1 MFCHKCGH
9 KLIDGSAYCSYC
21 GTKIDTTGND
31 IECADE
37 NFTATNKGGMVPVQ
51 EVICEPIKSRDDYAL
66 KSGDLTVD
74 ALTNKKS
81 NLKEKIADK
90 AVTIVSFTVMI
101 LLAAFSR
108 VFGKMLYS
116 NSDIAYLYPSIMVG
130 ALAAG
135 IIYLI
140 LGCLNYFKTK
150 FWTRFCLGGIA
161 LASGVISGAVVAGV
175 ATVILLLICIVINNN
190 HK

>member
-1 MFCHKCGH
+1 ME
-9 KLIDGSAYCSYC
+9 CS
-21 GTKIDTTGND
+21 
-31 IECADE
+31 DE
-37 NFTATNKGGMVPVQ
+37 NFTATNAGTTVPVQ
-51 EVICEPIKSRDDYAL
+51 EVICEPRKLRDDYAL
-66 KSGDLTVD
+66 KSEDN
-74 ALTNKKS
+74 ASTNKKS
-81 NLKEKIADK
+81 DLKEKIADK
-90 AVTIVSFTVMI
+90 AVTIVSFMVMI
-101 LLAAFSR
+101 FLVAFFR

-116 NSDIAYLYPSIMVG
+116 NSYIAYLYPSIMVG

-161 LASGVISGAVVAGV
+161 LASGVIAGAVGAGAAIV
-175 ATVILLLICIVINNN
+175 VLLLICIVINNN

>member
-9 KLIDGSAYCSYC
+9 KLIDGSEYCSYC

-37 NFTATNKGGMVPVQ
+37 NFTTTNAGTTVPVQ
-51 EVICEPIKSRDDYAL
+51 EVICEPRTLRDGYAL
-66 KSGDLTVD
+66 KSEDN
-74 ALTNKKS
+74 ASTNKKS
-81 NLKEKIADK
+81 DLKEKIADK
-90 AVTIVSFTVMI
+90 AVAIVSFTVMI
-101 LLAAFSR
+101 LLAVFSR

-161 LASGVISGAVVAGV
+161 LASGVIAGAVGSSIS
-175 ATVILLLICIVINNN
+175 TVLIIAICIVINNK

>member
-9 KLIDGSAYCSYC
+9 KLIDGSEYCSYC

-31 IECADE
+31 IECSDE
-37 NFTATNKGGMVPVQ
+37 NFTATNGGTTIPVQ
-51 EVICEPIKSRDDYAL
+51 EVICEPRTLRDGYAL
-66 KSGDLTVD
+66 KSEDN
-74 ALTNKKS
+74 ASTNKKFD
-81 NLKEKIADK
+81 LKAKIADK
-90 AVTIVSFTVMI
+90 AVAIVSFMVMI
-101 LLAAFSR
+101 FLVAFFR

-116 NSDIAYLYPSIMVG
+116 NPYIAYLYPSIMVG

-150 FWTRFCLGGIA
+150 FWTRFYLVGIA
-161 LASGVISGAVVAGV
+161 LASGVISGAVGAGV
-175 ATVILLLICIVINNN
+175 ATVILLRICIVINNN

>member
-9 KLIDGSAYCSYC
+9 KLIDGSEYCSYC

-31 IECADE
+31 IECSDE
-37 NFTATNKGGMVPVQ
+37 NCTVTNAGTTVPVQ
-51 EVICEPIKSRDDYAL
+51 EVICEPRTLRDGYAL
-66 KSGDLTVD
+66 KSEETSANVPI
-74 ALTNKKS
+74 NKKS
-81 NLKEKIADK
+81 DLKEKIADK
-90 AVTIVSFTVMI
+90 AVTVVSFMVMI
-101 LLAAFSR
+101 LLAAFFR

-130 ALAAG
+130 AMAAG

-150 FWTRFCLGGIA
+150 FGTRFCLGGIA
-161 LASGVISGAVVAGV
+161 LASGVIAGAVGSSIS
-175 ATVILLLICIVINNN
+175 TVLIIAICIVINNK